1 MDTAELSSAVIG
13 FCFEVVAF
21 TYLCLYLIK
30 NNNPKML
37 PMNARTQL
45 TNILIL
51 VTNANII
58 KDKLTCIGNF
68 SSLPTYNINGK
79 AMKFVNYITT

>member
-21 TYLCLYLIK
+21 TYLCLYMIK

-37 PMNARTQL
+37 PIMNARTQL

-51 VTNANII
+51 VNNANII

-79 AMKFVNYITT
+79 AMNYITT